1 MIGLILAILL
11 ILMISIC
18 GVKLGIDLIVTEL
31 RALNRISQEEAAH
44 MHSWEYLMNKLR
56 EV

>member
-1 MIGLILAILL
+1 MFELILAILL
-11 ILMISIC
+11 ILMVSIC
-18 GVKLGIDLIVTEL
+18 SIKVGIDYIVTEL
-31 RALNRISQEEAAH
+31 RSLNRISQEEAEY

>member
-1 MIGLILAILL
+1 MIELILAILL
-11 ILMISIC
+11 ILMVSIC
-18 GVKLGIDLIVTEL
+18 SIKVGIDYIVTEL
-31 RALNRISQEEAAH
+31 RSLNRISQEEAEY